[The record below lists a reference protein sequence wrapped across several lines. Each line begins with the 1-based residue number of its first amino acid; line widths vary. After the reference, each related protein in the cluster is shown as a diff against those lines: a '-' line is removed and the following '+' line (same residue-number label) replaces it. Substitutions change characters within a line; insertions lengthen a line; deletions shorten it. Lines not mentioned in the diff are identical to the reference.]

1 MEFMKKKLKVI
12 TKEGEPRVVRVS
24 DDLRCLESTQ
34 SMEGLSGYANFV
46 PQQLVS
52 QLNQLVGM
60 LFDLKD
66 KTNTRLELG
75 DRGVPPFRED
85 VRFRITLEVDPVDE
99 DEAPVE
105 EKPKGKGKGKDVPV
119 EEKADAWAE

>member
-1 MEFMKKKLKVI
+1 MRFMKKKLKVI

-24 DDLRCLESTQ
+24 DDLRYLESTQ

-75 DRGVPPFRED
+75 VDRGVPPFRED

-99 DEAPVE
+99 DE
-105 EKPKGKGKGKDVPV
+105 EKVKTKGKGKDKETPV
-119 EEKADAWAE
+119 DAWAE